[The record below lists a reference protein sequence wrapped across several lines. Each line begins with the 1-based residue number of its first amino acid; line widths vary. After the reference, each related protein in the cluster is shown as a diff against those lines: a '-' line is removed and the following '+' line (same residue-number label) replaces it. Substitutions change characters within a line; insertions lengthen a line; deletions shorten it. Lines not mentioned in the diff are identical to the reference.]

1 MDNYAYSVEPKRMQN
16 IDTDVKKKKKKK
28 WKGEGVNK

>member
-16 IDTDVKKKKKKK
+16 IDTDVKKKKKKMEVGGSK
-28 WKGEGVNK
+28 

>member
-16 IDTDVKKKKKKK
+16 IDTDVKKKKN
-28 WKGEGVNK
+28 GRGRE